1 VQGSVLHVQLAENTE
16 LGARQGQ
23 ELMQLGAGLKNAAIG
38 GQGLEIIKLSTLG
51 LTGTQFACFTGTQ
64 FTCFAGTHARILT
77 LRQAPRRASSSI
89 SASGLSMR
97 LRTN

>member
-1 VQGSVLHVQLAENTE
+1 MQGSVLHVRLAENTE

-51 LTGTQFACFTGTQ
+51 LTGTQFTCITGTS
-64 FTCFAGTHARILT
+64 ARILT